1 MELIGV
7 SWHDPSV
14 FLVQQLEII
23 QGLILNEKQTNRKC
37 FSMSMESILQSQR
50 RGFHKYL

>member
-23 QGLILNEKQTNRKC
+23 QGLILNEKQTNKQKMFLNEYGKHPTKSKAR
-37 FSMSMESILQSQR
+37 FS
-50 RGFHKYL
+50 